1 MNGNNFMITCIEES
15 NLVHNIMA
23 NRRPTQRLSSLHIP
37 YHQSIIILSA
47 HRRQILLV
55 ERERQA
61 LNQDL
66 MQPQSMD
73 DPKRIKVPDNDLRLE
88 PSVSL
93 ARSHVLAGIRNSEH
107 GDIVVMAS
115 QELLGSSND
124 VSNDDG
130 RAEREQYVLVVW
142 VQNQPVVHLS

>member
-1 MNGNNFMITCIEES
+1 
-15 NLVHNIMA
+15 
-23 NRRPTQRLSSLHIP
+23 
-37 YHQSIIILSA
+37 
-47 HRRQILLV
+47 
-55 ERERQA
+55 
-61 LNQDL
+61 
-66 MQPQSMD
+66 MD

-93 ARSHVLAGIRNSEH
+93 ARSHVLAWIRNSEH

-130 RAEREQYVLVVW
+130 RAEREQDVLVVW